1 MPERRHTEDVYLPNT
16 RSTIYLHKPLS
27 QRVLNLGKELLD
39 SFLRI
44 DALGLAKQVSYSIVF
59 AMVPTVFVLVAI
71 ASLVE
76 NYLRVPVTRNLRE
89 FILQS
94 APDESH
100 DILIS
105 AVDTAIANTSALT
118 ASISGLLALLLAL
131 WAGMGGVGTLVEAV
145 NRAYGV
151 RNTRPW
157 YRKRVINLIMT
168 IALTMMIVVTVVA
181 AFLGDRS
188 VEWAIGAIG
197 EKNWLVEFGELAQK
211 VLAITATFIIQLLLY
226 KNAPAADQMLRW
238 TLPGAIFSTAA
249 WILLLEFSGYIVR
262 RIDYS
267 SVFGAAGGFILL
279 LYVLNFAGVILIAGA
294 VLNGVLGQRYDR
306 KRAADISQH
315 PEKVRYVESG
325 QEVKPKPFQ
334 LPGWLRRKR

>member
-1 MPERRHTEDVYLPNT
+1 MPESRHTEEVYLPNT
-16 RSTIYLHKPLS
+16 RSAAYLPKPFS
-27 QRVLNLGKELLD
+27 ERVLRFGRELLD

-44 DALGLAKQVSYSIVF
+44 DALGLAKQVSYSVVF
-59 AMVPTVFVLVAI
+59 ALVPTVFVLVAI

-76 NYLRVPVTRNLRE
+76 NYLRVPVTRSLRE
-89 FILQS
+89 LILDS
-94 APDESH
+94 APEESQ
-100 DILIS
+100 DILLS

-157 YRKRVINLIMT
+157 YRKRVINLAMT
-168 IALTMMIVVTVVA
+168 IALTLMIVVTVVA

-188 VEWAIGAIG
+188 VEWAINAIG
-197 EKNWLVEFGELAQK
+197 EKNWLVEFGELAQD
-211 VLAITATFIIQLLLY
+211 VLAISSTFIILLLLY
-226 KNAPAADQMLRW
+226 KHAPSADQMLRW
-238 TLPGAIFSTAA
+238 TLPGAVFSTAA

-267 SVFGAAGGFILL
+267 SVFGAAGGFLLL
-279 LYVLNFAGVILIAGA
+279 LYVLNFAGVILIVGA

-306 KRAADISQH
+306 KRASDLAQF